1 MENFLFYFFLFFLY
15 SVLGWIIE
23 TSYVAVIDKKIVNRG
38 FLIGPYLPIYGL
50 SSIIM
55 ILYLSQY
62 KENTLTV
69 FLLAIFVCSFLEY
82 ITSYLMEKIF
92 KARWW
97 DYSNLKFNLNG
108 RVCLRNSALFGILGL
123 LLIYIVNPLLIKL
136 IINMNKTWLLIIII
150 VCLIIFIIDFIIS
163 FNVIMKIKH
172 NFDELK
178 LDATVEIRKLID
190 TKLKRKYLNNRIF
203 NAFPRIKF
211 ERKK

>member
-1 MENFLFYFFLFFLY
+1 
-15 SVLGWIIE
+15 
-23 TSYVAVIDKKIVNRG
+23 
-38 FLIGPYLPIYGL
+38 
-50 SSIIM
+50 M

-62 KENTLTV
+62 KENPLTV

-108 RVCLRNSALFGILGL
+108 RVCLRNSTLFGILGL

-136 IINMNKTWLLIIII
+136 IINMNETWLLIIII
-150 VCLIIFIIDFIIS
+150 TCLIIFIIDFIIS

>member
-15 SVLGWIIE
+15 SVLGWIVE

-62 KENTLTV
+62 KENPLTV

-108 RVCLRNSALFGILGL
+108 RVCLRNSTLFGILGL

-136 IINMNKTWLLIIII
+136 IINMNKTFLFNNW
-150 VCLIIFIIDFIIS
+150 IS
-163 FNVIMKIKH
+163 FNQ
-172 NFDELK
+172 NSSQPCF
-178 LDATVEIRKLID
+178 
-190 TKLKRKYLNNRIF
+190 F
-203 NAFPRIKF
+203 N
-211 ERKK
+211 

>member
-1 MENFLFYFFLFFLY
+1 
-15 SVLGWIIE
+15 
-23 TSYVAVIDKKIVNRG
+23 
-38 FLIGPYLPIYGL
+38 
-50 SSIIM
+50 M

-62 KENTLTV
+62 KENPLTV

-108 RVCLRNSALFGILGL
+108 RVCLRNSTLFGLLGL
-123 LLIYIVNPLLIKL
+123 LLIYLFNPLLIKL
-136 IINMNKTWLLIIII
+136 IISMNKTWLLIIII
-150 VCLIIFIIDFIIS
+150 ICLIVFITDFIIS
-163 FNVIMKIKH
+163 FNVVMKIKH

-178 LDATVEIRKLID
+178 FDATVEIRKLID
-190 TKLKRKYLNNRIF
+190 TKLKRRYLNNRIF

>member
-15 SVLGWIIE
+15 SVLGWIVE

-62 KENTLTV
+62 KENPLTV

-108 RVCLRNSALFGILGL
+108 RVCLRNSTLFGILGL

-136 IINMNKTWLLIIII
+136 IINMNETWLLIIII
-150 VCLIIFIIDFIIS
+150 TCLIIFIIDFIIS